1 MQLMTDLAPGR
12 LTTDQL
18 VRREH
23 LHRVRS
29 TGRASARAAR
39 AMLAADLVRLDRWA
53 QSHEVWT
60 SRSQSPAT

>member
-1 MQLMTDLAPGR
+1 MHLMTDLAPRR

-23 LHRVRS
+23 LHRARS

-53 QSHEVWT
+53 QGHEVWT
-60 SRSQSPAT
+60 SCSQSPAT